1 MYYSWV
7 VGVED
12 KIKNNEK
19 VDIWKDLPLKKDL
32 WLKNFVKSAISTSL
46 IALAFNFI
54 FNGFITHNESQILI
68 GTVAFLLAIII
79 IFIIDSYHQKVR
91 EMELKALTNNSNM
104 NLSRKEFDD
113 EIDKVLNMKL
123 KEMIKEDD

>member
-68 GTVAFLLAIII
+68 GTVAFLLAIIV

-113 EIDKVLNMKL
+113 EIDKVLSMKL
-123 KEMIKEDD
+123 KELIKEDD

>member
-1 MYYSWV
+1 MYYEWV
-7 VGVED
+7 VTVED

-68 GTVAFLLAIII
+68 GTVAFLLAIIV

-113 EIDKVLNMKL
+113 EIDKVLSMKL
-123 KEMIKEDD
+123 KELIKEDD

>member
-1 MYYSWV
+1 MYYDWV
-7 VGVED
+7 VTVED

-68 GTVAFLLAIII
+68 GTVAFLLAIIV

-104 NLSRKEFDD
+104 NISRKEFDD
-113 EIDKVLNMKL
+113 EIDKVLSMKL
-123 KEMIKEDD
+123 KELIKEDD

>member
-1 MYYSWV
+1 MYYDWV
-7 VGVED
+7 VTVED

-68 GTVAFLLAIII
+68 GTVAFLLAIIV

-113 EIDKVLNMKL
+113 EIDKVLSMKL
-123 KEMIKEDD
+123 KELIKEKD